1 MAPTNDNNT
10 RQEFDSRL
18 AQPVPQRPKT
28 LLQRISSGFSSMLPT
43 ITLRKGRTKTSLSR
57 PTTAP
62 VHGRRFGH
70 TSLRNRFS
78 LPGSRQ
84 FSVPQFD
91 IPKLSEPE
99 ECSYDAHTCYS
110 FPSIELTQCDCC
122 CSKPHSQA
130 ISRSQA
136 SNLPCR
142 LCRANSPFS
151 HLTTGFRRPH
161 DQTRST
167 SAIESSIAQ
176 MMADLSSTE
185 EGPRLVP
192 TDRAAGRYMNPPR
205 IVTLPGNRVPLYNR
219 LSLPLT
225 QHESLTNSQRQ
236 PDCSVSMASGSSTS
250 SNPRSRHASDARPKS
265 PRLHHL
271 DILPGAH
278 DHPFVHRREVDAHM
292 AAIRAGAP
300 SPLRRSINETRN
312 TATPRGP
319 YQDFSRTVFYGTT
332 TTSASARR
340 MSGTNDILQRVET
353 SGTLFIG
360 EERSSVPR
368 DLDRELQSS
377 RVYRRRLLR
386 NDTQT
391 PLPRHNTEPSFSTL
405 TMQSPS
411 TFGGTRLELKGGEE
425 KMRLRGGGR
434 GLNWKRW
441 LLTCQAPYGKRCE
454 YEEDSEDEL
463 LPARAPEPQ
472 RLERATQRT
481 KETAT
486 VPHDVSQRCLIIH
499 YGDGNSTAVEW
510 SHLRSRL
517 ASTPPDSPIN
527 QPVPAD
533 FTSQPVPTL
542 RGGSGSQVRLPPT
555 LYWLAGGKGKP
566 GTISSWNKQKGKKRQ
581 GGLLGRMMYGTK
593 SGMEYGN
600 HEEESMVDESE
611 RSGRS
616 SVRATVGS
624 SNPSARKMHG
634 GESVQSVPVQHE
646 GAAPVV
652 VAEEAVPADV
662 TLPETS
668 ADEVHDAGVEQ
679 GGNAQGHGHEGSGQ
693 ARS

>member
-265 PRLHHL
+265 TTSTSFPVL
-271 DILPGAH
+271 
-278 DHPFVHRREVDAHM
+278 
-292 AAIRAGAP
+292 
-300 SPLRRSINETRN
+300 
-312 TATPRGP
+312 
-319 YQDFSRTVFYGTT
+319 TT
-332 TTSASARR
+332 TPSSTGVKSMHTWQQYVPVRQALSAAVSTKPETLRHPEVHIKTSHAQCS
-340 MSGTNDILQRVET
+340 TVLLQHQHQ
-353 SGTLFIG
+353 
-360 EERSSVPR
+360 
-368 DLDRELQSS
+368 LD
-377 RVYRRRLLR
+377 
-386 NDTQT
+386 
-391 PLPRHNTEPSFSTL
+391 
-405 TMQSPS
+405 
-411 TFGGTRLELKGGEE
+411 G
-425 KMRLRGGGR
+425 
-434 GLNWKRW
+434 
-441 LLTCQAPYGKRCE
+441 CQAR
-454 YEEDSEDEL
+454 
-463 LPARAPEPQ
+463 
-472 RLERATQRT
+472 
-481 KETAT
+481 
-486 VPHDVSQRCLIIH
+486 
-499 YGDGNSTAVEW
+499 
-510 SHLRSRL
+510 
-517 ASTPPDSPIN
+517 
-527 QPVPAD
+527 
-533 FTSQPVPTL
+533 
-542 RGGSGSQVRLPPT
+542 
-555 LYWLAGGKGKP
+555 
-566 GTISSWNKQKGKKRQ
+566 TISCSVWKLVGLFSSGK
-581 GGLLGRMMYGTK
+581 
-593 SGMEYGN
+593 S
-600 HEEESMVDESE
+600 
-611 RSGRS
+611 
-616 SVRATVGS
+616 
-624 SNPSARKMHG
+624 
-634 GESVQSVPVQHE
+634 
-646 GAAPVV
+646 
-652 VAEEAVPADV
+652 EAVYLETWTGSCRVVGFTGGDYYV
-662 TLPETS
+662 MTLKRHFLATTLS
-668 ADEVHDAGVEQ
+668 LALVH
-679 GGNAQGHGHEGSGQ
+679 
-693 ARS
+693 